1 MVVRS
6 TAAPSLSQELAE
18 PNIHTR
24 AYIHPFSQVIGD
36 ICIEADVYV
45 APGTSIRADEGAPFF
60 IGEATTIQNGVVIH
74 GLKQGRVL
82 GEDQVPYSVW
92 IGPRS
97 CITHKVLI
105 HGPAYIGEE
114 CFIGFRS
121 TIFNARL
128 GQGCIVMMHAL
139 VQDVEVPPG
148 KFVPSGVTVT
158 TQDEADRLPDVRATD
173 LELAQEISGDNHG
186 LRSRDFR
193 SEQAFASQPV
203 HSHHHYSSSKQVE
216 GLSSK
221 AQHSRHATNER
232 DGLSTMQS
240 QNLTPEIIQQV
251 RQYLRQGYRIGTE
264 HADVRR
270 YRSNVWKTC
279 APIQSSRESEV
290 LAALEGCMAEHSNE
304 YVRMFGIDPQAKRR
318 VAPVTIQR
326 PDGKPVHLN
335 GKATAVPAKGV
346 ANSRSGQAMAPGR
359 LPAEVVSQVRQ
370 YLSQGYHIGTEHAD
384 ARRYRSN
391 VWKTCAP
398 IQSSRESEVL
408 AALEGCMAEHSNE
421 YVRMFGIDPQ
431 AKRRVA
437 PITIQRPDGKPIHL
451 NGKGT
456 AAPATSSAT
465 TSSGSS
471 SGSAATRSVLPAE
484 VVQQVRRHLSQGYRI
499 GTEHA
504 DARRYRS
511 NVWRTCAPIQSNR
524 ESEVL
529 SALEQCLADHQ
540 GEYVRLFGIDPQAN
554 RRVAPVT
561 IQRPGD
567 EPMTPSSSPA
577 SVAPAAASPSAP
589 DQTSNN
595 GARAS
600 SSLGD
605 ELVQQVNQLI
615 NQGYRIGLEHADAR
629 RYRSGAWRSSPPLD
643 GQRPNE
649 VLSALT
655 SRLQDYSGEYVRLVG
670 IDPQAKRRVLET
682 TIQRP

>member
-6 TAAPSLSQELAE
+6 AAAPSLSQELADPKINTE
-18 PNIHTR
+18 

-36 ICIEADVYV
+36 VCIEPDVYV
-45 APGTSIRADEGAPFF
+45 APGTSIRADQGAPFF
-60 IGEATTIQNGVVIH
+60 IGAATTIQNGVVIH
-74 GLKQGRVL
+74 GLEKGRVL
-82 GEDQVPYSVW
+82 GEDQAPYSVW

-105 HGPAYIGEE
+105 HGPVYVGED

-128 GQGCIVMMHAL
+128 GRGCVVMMHAL

-173 LELAQEISGDNHG
+173 LELAQEIIGSSHG
-186 LRSRDFR
+186 LRSTYFQGNHSVSR
-193 SEQAFASQPV
+193 QPV
-203 HSHHHYSSSKQVE
+203 HGHPDHFSSGKVE
-216 GLSSK
+216 GLSSE

-251 RQYLRQGYRIGTE
+251 RQYLAQGYQVGTEHADVRRYRSNVWKTCAPIQSSRESEVLAALAGCMAEHSNEYVRMFGIDPQAKRRVAPVTIQRPDGKPVHLNGKATAVPAKGATHSPGGQAVAKGRLPAEVVSQVRQYLAQGYHVGTE

-335 GKATAVPAKGV
+335 GKGASVPINRGSSAAT
-346 ANSRSGQAMAPGR
+346 SSGQAPAPGS
-359 LPAEVVSQVRQ
+359 LSPEVVQQVRQ
-370 YLSQGYHIGTEHAD
+370 YLAQGYRIGTEHAD
-384 ARRYRSN
+384 VRRYRSN

-408 AALEGCMAEHSNE
+408 AALE
-421 YVRMFGIDPQ
+421 
-431 AKRRVA
+431 
-437 PITIQRPDGKPIHL
+437 
-451 NGKGT
+451 
-456 AAPATSSAT
+456 
-465 TSSGSS
+465 
-471 SGSAATRSVLPAE
+471 
-484 VVQQVRRHLSQGYRI
+484 
-499 GTEHA
+499 
-504 DARRYRS
+504 
-511 NVWRTCAPIQSNR
+511 
-524 ESEVL
+524 
-529 SALEQCLADHQ
+529 QCLAAHP

-567 EPMTPSSSPA
+567 TPVAPSSAPSPTSA
-577 SVAPAAASPSAP
+577 TVSAASPTQA
-589 DQTSNN
+589 SNN
-595 GARAS
+595 GTRGS
-600 SSLGD
+600 SPLGD

-643 GQRPNE
+643 GRHPNE

-655 SRLQDYSGEYVRLVG
+655 NRLQDYSGEYVRLVG